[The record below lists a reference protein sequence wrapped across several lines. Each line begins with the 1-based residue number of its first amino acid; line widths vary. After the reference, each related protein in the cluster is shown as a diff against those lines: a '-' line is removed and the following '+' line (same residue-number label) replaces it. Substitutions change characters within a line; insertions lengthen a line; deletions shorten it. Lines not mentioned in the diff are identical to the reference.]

1 MDVIVTGSSGL
12 IGSALLPALAAEGHR
27 VTVLVRSAAD
37 PARGRVKWDPENGL
51 LDESSLEGKDALI
64 HLAGE
69 TISQRWTSER
79 KGIIRE
85 SRVKSTRLLSER
97 LGRVKNPPRVFIS
110 ASAIGYYG
118 DRGSE
123 TLTESS
129 APGSGFLAELC
140 QEWEAAAEMA
150 AQWNIRVVLL
160 RTGIVLS
167 RTGGALAKM
176 LLPFRLGVGGRLGSG
191 AQYMS
196 WIDIEDAVGVILFA
210 LGAQSVD
217 GPVNVVGPA
226 PVTNAEFTKALG
238 NALSR
243 PAIFPVPAFAVELA
257 FGEMGKELLLASNR
271 VEPRVL
277 QRSGFRFRYPQL
289 AGALRHVLGK

>member
-196 WIDIEDAVGVILFA
+196 WIDI
-210 LGAQSVD
+210 
-217 GPVNVVGPA
+217 
-226 PVTNAEFTKALG
+226 
-238 NALSR
+238 
-243 PAIFPVPAFAVELA
+243 
-257 FGEMGKELLLASNR
+257 
-271 VEPRVL
+271 
-277 QRSGFRFRYPQL
+277 
-289 AGALRHVLGK
+289 